1 MVIILA
7 FDKVSSIVVDDDA
20 DTVSVFADYLKLK
33 QVDVRGCGYNGK
45 EAVELFQKHRPDVV
59 FLDHRMPEY
68 DGLYALYNIRKID
81 PNAKIIMITADN
93 TIDLNPKILE
103 LKPSAIIH
111 KPFNIDKILQ
121 TVEKILNEEKV
132 MPKEEKA

>member
-1 MVIILA
+1 MVIILG
-7 FDKVSSIVVDDDA
+7 FEKISSIVIDDDV

-33 QVDVRGCGYNGK
+33 QINVLGCGYNGK
-45 EAVELFQKHRPDVV
+45 EAVQLFQKHKPDVV

-68 DGLYALYNIRKID
+68 DGLYALYNIRQID
-81 PNAKIIMITADN
+81 PDAKIIMITADN
-93 TIDLNPKILE
+93 TVDLNPKILE

-121 TVEKILNEEKV
+121 TVERVLDEKIIK
-132 MPKEEKA
+132 KENGK